1 MGTTIVL
8 ADPISPEDAAEIA
21 GWGKDPA
28 GVGFLNLVWRSKEQ
42 HVLVRAGGRPGHS
55 RSPTGAVV
63 APLLTMVH
71 TCRGLSWPSRGVK
84 LASLPW

>member
-55 RSPTGAVV
+55 RSADGSGRRPAPDDGAHLQGPELAV
-63 APLLTMVH
+63 P
-71 TCRGLSWPSRGVK
+71 RGEAG
-84 LASLPW
+84 